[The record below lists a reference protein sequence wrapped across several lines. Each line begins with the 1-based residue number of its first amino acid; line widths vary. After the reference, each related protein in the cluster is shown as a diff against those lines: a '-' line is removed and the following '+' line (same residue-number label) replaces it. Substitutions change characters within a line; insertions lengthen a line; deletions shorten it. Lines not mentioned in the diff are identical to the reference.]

1 VKSLEEVESDI
12 ISLINDKQEM
22 AYAEIKKYAETYGIE
37 DELLERSLKELEKAN
52 AIASRN
58 SGGVLTYYMLQEE
71 QPIKRVFIVEDD
83 KNINKLMALSIGREF
98 EITQIYDGKEAMERI
113 KYEKP
118 DLVILD
124 LMLPGMDGL
133 EICQRIKS
141 DESLK
146 DTIVIIVSAMD
157 ATSNRFK
164 GIKYGAD
171 YYIKKP
177 FDPAELRSL
186 VTIFL
191 KKKGR
196 RFDPLIDLPN
206 EERITNAV
214 ENAMKQGSLQSTIGT
229 LKVEGLAEFANAFG
243 TEAGITILRL
253 VSQLLQDKVKEIGN
267 VFVGFLNSSDF
278 VIAGDEAGVRK
289 LVEGIK
295 AEFSAVLP
303 FVYQSEGYKPIE
315 LGVENAYSTPVPS
328 LSLSFTAIGKQE
340 IAERRAEV
348 LKNKPAD
355 SIGAYTYEE
364 LRHILGSED
373 IDVTITRDPSGVK
386 LSVSKRNSREKPEK
400 DKDLKAI

>member
-22 AYAEIKKYAETYGIE
+22 TYAEIKKYAETYGI
-37 DELLERSLKELEKAN
+37 DDNLLDRSLKELEKAN
-52 AIASRN
+52 AIASRS

-83 KNINKLMALSIGREF
+83 KNINKLMALSIGKEF

-141 DESLK
+141 DESLR
-146 DTIVIIVSAMD
+146 DTVVIIVSAMD

-177 FDPAELRSL
+177 FDPSELRSL

-243 TEAGITILRL
+243 TDAGITILRL
-253 VSQLLQDKVKEIGN
+253 VSQLLQDKVKELGN
-267 VFVGFLNSSDF
+267 VFVGFLNSNDF
-278 VIAGDEAGVRK
+278 VIAGDEQGVRK
-289 LVEGIK
+289 LVESIK

-315 LGVENAYSTPVPS
+315 LGVENTYSNPVPS
-328 LSLSFTAIGKQE
+328 LSLSFATIGKQE
-340 IAERRAEV
+340 MAERRAEV

-386 LSVSKRNSREKPEK
+386 LSVSKRNAKEKADK
-400 DKDLKAI
+400 DRDLKAI